1 MAQQVVNIGSA
12 PSDGSGDAIRVSFNK
27 INQNFT
33 ELYTYV
39 TGIDSNISAALSP
52 VISVAG
58 KTGQVQL
65 GVGDIIGGVNAA
77 YVDNKV
83 LEQVN
88 IAIAQ
93 LIDAA
98 PASLD
103 TLRELANAVAN
114 NPDFSIEV
122 FGQLATKANAS
133 TVYTKAEVDTLLLN
147 ITSSNTHPPTSAI
160 GVAGDVAGLTSIDA
174 SFLYYC
180 VGTYD
185 GISNI
190 WTRTPLSSTW

>member
-1 MAQQVVNIGSA
+1 MAQQIVNIGSA
-12 PSDGSGDAIRVSFNK
+12 PSDGSGDPVRVSFDK

-39 TGIDSNISAALSP
+39 TGIDANISSALNP
-52 VISVAG
+52 VVSVAG
-58 KTGQVQL
+58 KTGNVLL
-65 GVGDIIGGVNAA
+65 GVGDIIGSASAA

-93 LIDAA
+93 IIDAA

-114 NPDFSIEV
+114 NPDFSLEV
-122 FGQLATKANAS
+122 FGQLASKANAS

-147 ITSSNTHPPTSAI
+147 ITSSNAHPPTSAI
-160 GVAGDVAGLTSIDA
+160 GASGDVAGLTSIDA
-174 SFLYYC
+174 GFLYYC
-180 VGTYD
+180 VGTFD
-185 GISNI
+185 GVTNI
-190 WTRTPLSSTW
+190 WTRTPLSSSW